1 MRDKKTTA
9 NKVYVPLW
17 GFRVIRS
24 LCFKTTFGH
33 GGQFGAGRQSHS
45 LWSFILAPIPTT
57 SHTRTLWPMPGQ
69 DFTRHMK
76 LIFILTILTTLTGCE
91 NQLKFDSR
99 KWKEYR
105 DIESYPNR
113 QLMLRDIVENKRFIG
128 LSYKSIIDSLGQPE
142 NYVDNETNEL
152 WYLVTTDY
160 GTDIDPVYT
169 KHLVLTIDNDSTVT
183 TVNIKEWNK

>member
-1 MRDKKTTA
+1 M
-9 NKVYVPLW
+9 
-17 GFRVIRS
+17 
-24 LCFKTTFGH
+24 
-33 GGQFGAGRQSHS
+33 
-45 LWSFILAPIPTT
+45 
-57 SHTRTLWPMPGQ
+57 
-69 DFTRHMK
+69 
-76 LIFILTILTTLTGCE
+76 TGCE